1 MFFANALPSNERL
14 YGQLRTV
21 QRIAQIGFW
30 EIYVEDR
37 LRDKY
42 ITWSEEASTMLDI
55 QHDYLPHDFDSFASF
70 LHPVDRE
77 RVLDAIDRAVRNEK
91 PLDVE
96 CRMKRPSGEVRHVH
110 SRGDL
115 TRGDDGQIVLF
126 GTVQDITERIL
137 RQQEAEQNALLLQ
150 IASRI
155 SHIGGW
161 KFDVGAEQVIWS
173 DEVCRI
179 HEVTCSTSP
188 TPQEAIT
195 FYAPEWRQKIQ
206 ALFVACIT
214 NGIPYDEELQII
226 TATGRRVWVRAI
238 GEPVRDVENT
248 ITGIQGAFQDI
259 SEKKRSEENAQLLE
273 QRLTTTLDSITDAF
287 YTLDRQWRF
296 TYLNKEAERLF
307 QKPREECL
315 GKVLWEEFSAL
326 QGQFGYREFHRAV
339 EQNCTVA
346 FEEFYAPYQVWSEV
360 RAYPS
365 EEGLTVYFHDIT
377 QAKKTQKALQI
388 SEERFRIIAKSTN
401 DALWDCDLISNTNW
415 RSETV
420 LNLFGYTPQD
430 FEGPMKLW
438 SDRIHPDDRGRILDS
453 TDAALKGEGDH
464 WSDEY
469 RFIRKDGSI
478 AYVLDRGF
486 IIRDSEG
493 KATRIMGAMVD
504 LTERRE
510 ADVRLRE
517 QASLLDKAKD
527 AIVVRGLDNRVHYW
541 NKGAERLYG
550 WTAEEAIGR
559 SVEELLYEDP
569 TELHN
574 ATRRVIELGEWSGE
588 ITERRKN
595 GTTLPVEAQWTLVRD
610 EAGQPKSIFAIK
622 TDISVRK
629 AAERR
634 VQQLAFYDQLTQ
646 LPNRQLLMD
655 RLERA
660 IVASTHSGHVSA
672 LLFIDLDDFKSLNDT
687 LGHATGDLLLQQV
700 ARRLTCCVSDIDTVA
715 RFGGDEF
722 VVLLEQI
729 GSDFDEAAARTMSIG
744 EGILEALNQG
754 YQLGNYKHNSTPS
767 IGITLFEDD
776 KVDMGELL
784 KRADMAM
791 YQAKA
796 AGRNSLRFFDPRMQ
810 AAVSARMS
818 LEADL
823 RQGLYERQFLLHYQP
838 QVDRTGRITGVEALI
853 RWQHPKRGMVSPL
866 EFIQL
871 AEETGLI
878 LPLGEWVLETAC
890 QQLATWAALPELANL
905 EIAVNVSARQFHHPG
920 FVEQVLGALALTGV
934 DPRRLKLELTES
946 MLFDN
951 LEDTISKMS
960 TLKARGVSFALD
972 DFGTGYSSLA
982 YLKRLPLDMLKID
995 RSFVCDL
1002 LTNANDAAIART
1014 IIALGCN
1021 LGLKI
1026 IAEGVETEGQRD
1038 FLFQHGCDAYQG
1050 YLCTKPLPAE
1060 AVAAIIA
1067 AKTRAT
1073 HNSDQTC

>member
-1 MFFANALPSNERL
+1 MVSANFSPSIEQLDDR
-14 YGQLRTV
+14 LRTV
-21 QRIAQIGFW
+21 QRIAHIGFW
-30 EIYVEDR
+30 EIYVDAVEGR
-37 LRDKY
+37 Y
-42 ITWSEEASTMLDI
+42 VTWSEETCVILGIRHVDL
-55 QHDYLPHDFDSFASF
+55 QHGFDSFVSF
-70 LHPVDRE
+70 LHPGDRE
-77 RVLDAIDRAVRNEK
+77 RVLNAIDRAARNEG
-91 PLDVE
+91 PLDIE
-96 CRMKRPSGEVRHVH
+96 CRMKRPTGEVRYVH

-115 TRGDDGQIVLF
+115 IHGNDGQAILF
-126 GTVQDITERIL
+126 GTVQDITDRIM
-137 RQQEAEQNALLLQ
+137 RQHEAEKNALLLQ

-155 SHIGGW
+155 SHLGGW
-161 KFDVGAEQVIWS
+161 KFDVGTGHVIWS

-179 HEVTCSTSP
+179 HEVPCNTSP
-188 TPQEAIT
+188 TPQEAIN
-195 FYAPEWRQKIQ
+195 FYTPEWRLKIQ
-206 ALFVACIT
+206 ARLDACIK
-214 NGIPYDEELQII
+214 NGVPYDEELQII
-226 TATGRRVWVRAI
+226 TVTGRTVWVRAI
-238 GEPVRDVENT
+238 GEPVRDVEKV

-259 SEKKRSEENAQLLE
+259 SERKRTEENAQLLE
-273 QRLTTTLDSITDAF
+273 QRMTTTLDSITDAV

-296 TYLNKEAERLF
+296 TYLNREAERLF
-307 QKPREECL
+307 QRPRQELL
-315 GKVLWEEFSAL
+315 GKVLWEEFGAL
-326 QGQFGYREFHRAV
+326 QGQIGYREFHRAV
-339 EQNCTVA
+339 QENCTVA
-346 FEEFYAPYQVWSEV
+346 FEEFYAPYHVWSEV

-365 EEGLTVYFHDIT
+365 EDGLAVYFHDIT
-377 QAKKTQKALQI
+377 QAKKTQEALQV

-401 DALWDCDLISNTNW
+401 DALWDYDLISNTNW

-420 LNLFGYTPQD
+420 MNLFGYAPEE
-430 FEGPMKLW
+430 FEGSINLW
-438 SDRIHPDDRGRILDS
+438 SDRIHPDDRSRVLS
-453 TDAALKGEGDH
+453 SLDAALTGEGDR

-469 RFIRKDGSI
+469 NFVRKDGSI
-478 AYVLDRGF
+478 SYVLDRGF
-486 IIRDSEG
+486 IIRNGEG
-493 KATRIMGAMVD
+493 KATRVTGAMVD

-510 ADVRLRE
+510 ADARLRE

-559 SVEELLYEDP
+559 SVAELLYEDP
-569 TELHN
+569 TDLHD
-574 ATRRVIELGEWSGE
+574 ATRQVIELGEWSGE

-595 GTTLPVEAQWTLVRD
+595 GTTLPVEAQWTLVHD

-622 TDISVRK
+622 TDISLRK

-634 VQQLAFYDQLTQ
+634 VQQLAFYDPLTQ

-660 IVASTHSGHVSA
+660 MAAGTQSGHVGA

-700 ARRLTCCVSDIDTVA
+700 GLRLTACVNDTDTVA

-722 VVLLEQI
+722 VVLLERI
-729 GSDFDEAAARTMSIG
+729 GENLGEAVARTTSKGESI
-744 EGILEALNQG
+744 LDALNQI
-754 YQLGNYKHNSTPS
+754 YHLGDYEHNSTPS
-767 IGITLFEDD
+767 IGITMFKNDE
-776 KVDMGELL
+776 VDIGELL
-784 KRADMAM
+784 KQADMAM

-796 AGRNSLRFFDPRMQ
+796 AGRNTLCFFDPRMQ

-823 RQGLYERQFLLHYQP
+823 RQGLRERQFLLHYQP
-838 QVDRTGRITGVEALI
+838 QVDKAGRITGVEALI

-890 QQLATWAALPELANL
+890 RQLASWAAVPKLADL
-905 EIAVNVSARQFHHPG
+905 EIAVNVSARQFHYHG
-920 FVEQVLGALALTGV
+920 FVEQVLGALAITGAV
-934 DPRRLKLELTES
+934 PQRLKLELTES
-946 MLFDN
+946 MLFEN
-951 LEDTISKMS
+951 LEGTISKMNV
-960 TLKARGVSFALD
+960 LKARGISFALD

-995 RSFVCDL
+995 RSFVRDL
-1002 LTNANDAAIART
+1002 LTNANDAVIART

-1021 LGLKI
+1021 LGLKV
-1026 IAEGVETEGQRD
+1026 IAEGVETEDQRD

-1050 YLCTKPLPAE
+1050 YLCTKPLPAHD
-1060 AVAAIIA
+1060 VAAIIA
-1067 AKTRAT
+1067 TRSGT
-1073 HNSDQTC
+1073 MPNGNQTS

>member
-14 YGQLRTV
+14 YDQLRTV
-21 QRIAQIGFW
+21 QRIAHIGFW

-42 ITWSEEASTMLDI
+42 IAWSEEASVILGI
-55 QHDYLPHDFDSFASF
+55 EHDYLPHNFDSFASF

-77 RVLDAIDRAVRNEK
+77 RVLNAINRAVRNEK

-115 TRGDDGQIVLF
+115 TRGDDGQTVLF
-126 GTVQDITERIL
+126 GTVQDITERVL

-155 SHIGGW
+155 SRIGGW
-161 KFDVGAEQVIWS
+161 KFDVGTDRVIWS

-179 HEVTCSTSP
+179 HEVPPGTSP
-188 TPQEAIT
+188 TAQEALA
-195 FYAPEWRQKIQ
+195 FYAPEWREKIQ
-206 ALFVACIT
+206 ILFVSCIV
-214 NGIPYDEELQII
+214 NGTPYDEELQII

-238 GEPVRDVENT
+238 AEPVRDVENA

-259 SEKKRSEENAQLLE
+259 TEKKQSEENARLLE
-273 QRLTTTLDSITDAF
+273 QRLTTTLDSVTDAF

-307 QKPREECL
+307 QKPREEFL

-326 QGQFGYREFHRAV
+326 QGQFGYHEFHRAV
-339 EQNCTVA
+339 QQNCTVE
-346 FEEFYAPYQVWSEV
+346 FEEFYAPYQVWSGV

-365 EEGLTVYFHDIT
+365 EEGLTVYFRDIT
-377 QAKKTQKALQI
+377 QAKITQEALQI
-388 SEERFRIIAKSTN
+388 SEERFRMIAKVTN
-401 DALWDCDLISNTNW
+401 DLLWDRDLITGANW
-415 RSETV
+415 RSETG
-420 LNLFGYTPQD
+420 LNMFGYTPED
-430 FEGPMKLW
+430 FEGPRNLW
-438 SDRIHPDDRGRILDS
+438 SDRIHPDDKSRVLDS
-453 TDAALKGEGDH
+453 IDVALRGQDDR
-464 WSDEY
+464 WSAEY
-469 RFIRKDGSI
+469 RFIRKDGSL
-478 AYVLDRGF
+478 ASVLDRGL
-486 IIRDSEG
+486 IIRDSKG
-493 KATRIMGAMVD
+493 KATRKMGAMVD

-510 ADVRLRE
+510 AEARLRE

-550 WTAEEAIGR
+550 WTAEDAIGL

-588 ITERRKN
+588 IIERRKN

-610 EAGQPKSIFAIK
+610 EAGQPKSIFAIN
-622 TDISVRK
+622 TDISLRK

-634 VQQLAFYDQLTQ
+634 VQQLAFYDSLTQ

-660 IVASTHSGHVSA
+660 IAASAYSGHVNA

-700 ARRLTCCVSDIDTVA
+700 AQRLTGCASGGDTVA

-729 GSDFDEAAARTMSIG
+729 GSNSDEAAARATSIG
-744 EGILEALNQG
+744 EGILDALNHA
-754 YQLGNYKHNSTPS
+754 YQLSNYKHNSTPS
-767 IGITLFEDD
+767 IGITLFDDD

-796 AGRNSLRFFDPRMQ
+796 AGRNTLRFFDPRMQ

-823 RQGLYERQFLLHYQP
+823 RQGLHERQFLLHYQP

-853 RWQHPKRGMVSPL
+853 RWQHPERGLVPPM
-866 EFIQL
+866 EFIPL

-878 LPLGEWVLETAC
+878 LPLGEWILETAC
-890 QQLATWAALPELANL
+890 QQLAAWAALPELANL

-920 FVEQVLGALALTGV
+920 LVEQVLGALALTGA

-960 TLKARGVSFALD
+960 TLKTQGVSFALD

-982 YLKRLPLDMLKID
+982 YLKRLPLDVLKID

-1060 AVAAIIA
+1060 PVAAIIA

>member
-14 YGQLRTV
+14 YDQLRTV

-37 LRDKY
+37 LTGKY
-42 ITWSEEASTMLDI
+42 ISWSEEASAILDI
-55 QHDYLPHDFDSFASF
+55 EHKYLPHNFERFASC

-77 RVLDAIDRAVRNEK
+77 RVLNAIDRAVRNEK
-91 PLDVE
+91 SLDVE
-96 CRMKRPSGEVRHVH
+96 CRIKRPSGEVRHVH

-115 TRGDDGQIVLF
+115 TRGDDGQTVLF

-137 RQQEAEQNALLLQ
+137 RQQETEQNALLLQ
-150 IASRI
+150 IASRM

-161 KFDVGAEQVIWS
+161 KFDVGTDQVIWS
-173 DEVCRI
+173 DEVCTI
-179 HEVTCSTSP
+179 HEVTCSASP
-188 TPQEAIT
+188 TLQEAIT
-195 FYAPEWRQKIQ
+195 FYAPECRQKIQ
-206 ALFVACIT
+206 ALFFACIK
-214 NGIPYDEELQII
+214 NGVPYDEELQII
-226 TATGRRVWVRAI
+226 TVTGRRVWVRAI
-238 GEPVRDVENT
+238 GKPVRDVENT

-259 SEKKRSEENAQLLE
+259 SDKKRSEENAQLLE

-315 GKVLWEEFSAL
+315 GKVMWKEFSAL
-326 QGQFGYREFHRAV
+326 QGQIGYREFHRAV
-339 EQNCTVA
+339 QQNCTVA
-346 FEEFYAPYQVWSEV
+346 FEEFYAPYHVWSEV

-365 EEGLTVYFHDIT
+365 EEGLTVYFRDIT
-377 QAKKTQKALQI
+377 EAKKTQKALQI

-438 SDRIHPDDRGRILDS
+438 SDRIHPDDRGRVLDS
-453 TDAALKGEGDH
+453 TDAALKGKGDR

-478 AYVLDRGF
+478 ANVLDRGF

-510 ADVRLRE
+510 ADARLRE

-622 TDISVRK
+622 TDISLRK

-634 VQQLAFYDQLTQ
+634 VQQLAFYDPLTQ
-646 LPNRQLLMD
+646 LPNRQLLME

-660 IVASTHSGHVSA
+660 IAACTHSGHVSA
-672 LLFIDLDDFKSLNDT
+672 LMFIDLDDFKSLNDT

-700 ARRLTCCVSDIDTVA
+700 ARRLTNCVSDIDTVA

-729 GSDFDEAAARTMSIG
+729 GGDFDEAAARTMSIG

-754 YQLGNYKHNSTPS
+754 YQLGDYKHNSTPS

-818 LEADL
+818 LEADV

-878 LPLGEWVLETAC
+878 LPLGEWVLQTAC
-890 QQLATWAALPELANL
+890 QQLAAWAALPKLANL

-920 FVEQVLGALALTGV
+920 FVEQVLGALALAGV

-946 MLFDN
+946 MLFDD

-972 DFGTGYSSLA
+972 DFGTGYSSLV
-982 YLKRLPLDMLKID
+982 YLKRLPLDVLKID

-1014 IIALGCN
+1014 IIALGSN

-1060 AVAAIIA
+1060 AVAAVIA
-1067 AKTRAT
+1067 AQTRAT
-1073 HNSDQTC
+1073 HNNDQTC